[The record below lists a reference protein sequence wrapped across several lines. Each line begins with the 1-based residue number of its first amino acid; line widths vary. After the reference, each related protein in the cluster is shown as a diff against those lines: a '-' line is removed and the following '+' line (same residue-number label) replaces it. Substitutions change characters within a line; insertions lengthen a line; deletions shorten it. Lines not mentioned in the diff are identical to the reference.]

1 MPTIENAERPKFH
14 AMTTGVSRTA
24 LRSRM
29 KRLRKNIIRMY
40 STQAVSG
47 ICARDGE
54 TSAPKGGTT
63 PLNATCIGAVTPP
76 LPPRAPL
83 DASVR
88 ACQFSDVQRV
98 QTKPLNTSG
107 SDSGELRRGWR
118 ANEPHE
124 ERGTTGG
131 GRRKRLPCAAC
142 SVYSLAGGSVL
153 SGHKLVALGWYA
165 RVQLGA

>member
-29 KRLRKNIIRMY
+29 KRLRKKIIRMY

-63 PLNATCIGAVTPP
+63 PLNATRIGA
-76 LPPRAPL
+76 
-83 DASVR
+83 
-88 ACQFSDVQRV
+88 
-98 QTKPLNTSG
+98 
-107 SDSGELRRGWR
+107 
-118 ANEPHE
+118 
-124 ERGTTGG
+124 
-131 GRRKRLPCAAC
+131 
-142 SVYSLAGGSVL
+142 
-153 SGHKLVALGWYA
+153 
-165 RVQLGA
+165 